1 MTTAPAKLHRVV
13 IVGAGFGGLEA
24 TFGLR
29 GAPVSITLIDR
40 RNHHLFQP
48 LLYQVATASLA
59 TSEIAW
65 PIRYLLR
72 DRPEVTTL
80 FATVTGVD
88 PNNKQV
94 LLDDGD
100 ALPYDTLVLAT
111 GARHAYFGHD
121 EWEPFAPGLK
131 TLEDATTLRRR
142 ILVAFERAERET
154 DPARRAALLTFVIVG
169 AGPTG
174 VELAGTIAELAQDTL
189 PPDFRN
195 IDTHKSR
202 VVLIE
207 AGPRVLAGFA
217 DDLSAYAQAAL
228 EKIGVEVMLGQAVT
242 ECTADGVMYGG
253 QTLQAKTLIWA
264 AGVRAS
270 PAAEWL
276 DAPADRA
283 GRLQVEPDLTVPG
296 HPDIFAVGDTVMI
309 AGPDGN
315 PVPGH
320 RAGRQAAGTLCRG
333 NHQDTAARR
342 HGDAVPLQA
351 CRQPGADRQAAG
363 GDRFRP
369 LQAARHAGVVDLGHR
384 AHLLPDRPAQPLE
397 RRAELALDLRTRSA
411 RRAADHARQQQGGA
425 LSFSGCAPVR
435 KNQRQTAL
443 SALRWPLHEYYAAM
457 QNAQLICKVRRCSV
471 ANKD

>member
-1 MTTAPAKLHRVV
+1 MTTAQPQPRNAHHVV
-13 IVGAGFGGLEA
+13 IVGAGFGGLETA
-24 TFGLR
+24 FGLA
-29 GAPVSITLIDR
+29 GAPVRITLLDR

-72 DRPEVTTL
+72 DRPDVTTL
-80 FATVTGVD
+80 FATVNGVD
-88 PNNKQV
+88 AVGKRV

-100 ALPYDTLVLAT
+100 TLPYDTLILAT

-154 DPARRAALLTFVIVG
+154 DPRRRAAFLTFVIVG

-195 IDTHKSR
+195 IDTQKAR

-207 AGPRVLAGFA
+207 AGPRVLAGFP
-217 DDLSAYAQAAL
+217 DDLSAYALRSLQS
-228 EKIGVEVMLGQAVT
+228 IGVEVMLGQPVT
-242 ECTADGVMYGG
+242 ECSADGVMYGG
-253 QTLQAKTLIWA
+253 HKLDAKTIIWA

-276 DAPADRA
+276 SAPADRA
-283 GRLQVEPDLTVPG
+283 RRLQV
-296 HPDIFAVGDTVMI
+296 
-309 AGPDGN
+309 
-315 PVPGH
+315 
-320 RAGRQAAGTLCRG
+320 
-333 NHQDTAARR
+333 
-342 HGDAVPLQA
+342 
-351 CRQPGADRQAAG
+351 
-363 GDRFRP
+363 
-369 LQAARHAGVVDLGHR
+369 
-384 AHLLPDRPAQPLE
+384 LP
-397 RRAELALDLRTRSA
+397 
-411 RRAADHARQQQGGA
+411 
-425 LSFSGCAPVR
+425 
-435 KNQRQTAL
+435 
-443 SALRWPLHEYYAAM
+443 
-457 QNAQLICKVRRCSV
+457 
-471 ANKD
+471 

>member
-1 MTTAPAKLHRVV
+1 MTSEQTQPAKSHRVV
-13 IVGAGFGGLEA
+13 IVGAGFGGLETA
-24 TFGLR
+24 HWLA
-29 GAPVSITLIDR
+29 GAPVSITLVDR

-48 LLYQVATASLA
+48 LLYQVATASLS

-72 DRPEVTTL
+72 GRPEVTTL

-88 PNNKQV
+88 AESKRV
-94 LLDDGD
+94 LIEDGD

-154 DPARRAALLTFVIVG
+154 DPQRRAALLTFVIIG

-195 IDTHKSR
+195 IDTRKAR

-217 DDLSAYAQAAL
+217 DDLSAYAQASL
-228 EKIGVEVMLGQAVT
+228 QSIGVEVMLGQAVT
-242 ECTADGVMYGG
+242 DCSADGVVYGG
-253 QTLQAKTLIWA
+253 QTLQAKTIIWA

-276 DAPADRA
+276 GAAADRA
-283 GRLQVEPDLTVPG
+283 GRLEVEPDLTVKN
-296 HPDIFAVGDTVMI
+296 HPDIFAVGDTVAI
-309 AGPDGN
+309 AGPDGK
-315 PVPGH
+315 PVPGI
-320 RAGRQAAGTLCRG
+320 APAAKQQGRYVAETIKARLRGAA
-333 NHQDTAARR
+333 TA
-342 HGDAVPLQA
+342 P
-351 CRQPGADRQAAG
+351 
-363 GDRFRP
+363 FRY
-369 LQAARHAGVVDLGHR
+369 RHAGSLAQIGKRKAVIDFGSIKLRGTLAWWIWGI
-384 AHLLPDRPAQPLE
+384 AHIYFLIG
-397 RRAELALDLRTRSA
+397 LRNRLSVA
-411 RRAADHARQQQGGA
+411 ISWLWVYVRDQRAARLITQG
-425 LSFSGCAPVR
+425 SS
-435 KNQRQTAL
+435 
-443 SALRWPLHEYYAAM
+443 
-457 QNAQLICKVRRCSV
+457 KVGR
-471 ANKD
+471 

>member
-1 MTTAPAKLHRVV
+1 MTEAQARSIKPHRVV
-13 IVGAGFGGLEA
+13 IVGAGFGGLETA
-24 TFGLR
+24 HRLA

-72 DRPEVTTL
+72 NRPDVTTL
-80 FATVTGVD
+80 YATVTGVD
-88 PNNKQV
+88 AQAKRV

-100 ALPYDTLVLAT
+100 GLPYDTLIVAT

-154 DPARRAALLTFVIVG
+154 DPQRRAALLTFVIIG

-195 IDTHKSR
+195 IDTHKTR

-207 AGPRVLAGFA
+207 AGPRVLAGFP
-217 DDLSAYAQAAL
+217 DDLSAYAQRAL
-228 EKIGVEVMLGQAVT
+228 ESIGVEVMLGQAVT
-242 ECTADGVMYGG
+242 ECNADGVVYGG
-253 QTLQAKTLIWA
+253 NRLDTKTIIWA

-276 DAPADRA
+276 GAPADRA
-283 GRLQVEPDLTVPG
+283 GRLQVLPDLTVPG
-296 HPDIFAVGDTVMI
+296 YPDIFAVGDTVTI
-309 AGPDGN
+309 DGPDGK
-315 PVPGH
+315 PVPGIAPAAKQQGRYVADTIKARLSGGTPAPFRYQH
-320 RAGRQAAGTLCRG
+320 AGSLAQIGKRKAVIDFGRIKLRGTVAWWIWGIAHIYFLIGLR
-333 NHQDTAARR
+333 NRLSVAISWLWIHARDQRAARLITQ
-342 HGDAVPLQA
+342 GSSK
-351 CRQPGADRQAAG
+351 
-363 GDRFRP
+363 
-369 LQAARHAGVVDLGHR
+369 VVG
-384 AHLLPDRPAQPLE
+384 
-397 RRAELALDLRTRSA
+397 
-411 RRAADHARQQQGGA
+411 
-425 LSFSGCAPVR
+425 
-435 KNQRQTAL
+435 
-443 SALRWPLHEYYAAM
+443 
-457 QNAQLICKVRRCSV
+457 
-471 ANKD
+471 

>member
-1 MTTAPAKLHRVV
+1 MSTAPAKPHDVV
-13 IVGAGFGGLEA
+13 IVGAGFGGLQTA
-24 TFGLR
+24 LDLS
-29 GAPVSITLIDR
+29 GAPVKITLIDR

-65 PIRYLLR
+65 PIRYLVR

-80 FATVTGVD
+80 FATVSGVD
-88 PNNKQV
+88 PGGKRV
-94 LLDDGD
+94 LFDDGD

-154 DPARRAALLTFVIVG
+154 DPQVRAALLTFVIIG

-174 VELAGTIAELAQDTL
+174 VELAGTIAELAQHTL
-189 PPDFRN
+189 RPDFRN
-195 IDTHKSR
+195 IDTRKAR

-217 DDLSAYAQAAL
+217 DDLSAYAQASL
-228 EKIGVEVMLGQAVT
+228 ESIDVEVMLGQPVT
-242 ECTADGVMYGG
+242 ECSADGVVFGD
-253 QTLQAKTLIWA
+253 TRLEARTIIWA

-283 GRLQVEPDLTVPG
+283 GRLQVEPDLTVPD
-296 HPDIFAVGDTVMI
+296 HPDIFAIGDTVTI
-309 AGPDGN
+309 SAWNGQ
-315 PVPGH
+315 PVPGI
-320 RAGRQAAGTLCRG
+320 APAAKQQGSYVAQTIKARLG
-333 NHQDTAARR
+333 GGTAA
-342 HGDAVPLQA
+342 P
-351 CRQPGADRQAAG
+351 
-363 GDRFRP
+363 FRYK
-369 LQAARHAGVVDLGHR
+369 HAGSLAQIGKRLAVIDFGRIKLRGAIAWWIWGI
-384 AHLLPDRPAQPLE
+384 AHIYFLIGIRNRL
-397 RRAELALDLRTRSA
+397 SV
-411 RRAADHARQQQGGA
+411 A
-425 LSFSGCAPVR
+425 LSWLWIYVR
-435 KNQRQTAL
+435 DQRTA
-443 SALRWPLHEYYAAM
+443 R
-457 QNAQLICKVRRCSV
+457 LITQGSSKVVR
-471 ANKD
+471 